1 MSTTMF
7 DLFKLNERL
16 LKSLHQFSLT
26 KPTTIQEKVIPLAI
40 KGNDLFITAPTGT
53 GKTLSYI
60 LPSLNNLLANT
71 QPGKGLQLLV
81 IVPTRELALQTHK
94 VISQIARYT
103 FFESLLVTGGEG
115 LQNQAAKLRKNPDI
129 IVGTPGRLLEHWKK
143 NQFSLDTLKVLV
155 LDETDRIL
163 DMGFGDDVNTLIEN
177 CPSTRQTLLLS
188 ATKGNSALKN
198 LISNISPHA
207 VEIHLESNTPH
218 QNISQQVI
226 FADNTAHKERLVE
239 WLLANESYQKT
250 IIFTNTRQQ
259 ANLLSKTFTATQI
272 KHSVLHS
279 DKAAEERK
287 QIIHQLN
294 QKHKFILIATDVA
307 ARGIDIPL
315 LDLVINFD
323 IPTTADE
330 YTHRIGRTGRIE
342 NLGLA
347 ISLVTPTD
355 WKNYLN
361 LKKSKSNNI
370 EERTIIP
377 LLGKFKGEDTQS
389 FYQSTHKKN
398 SNKLPKPEKN
408 TVTNTKPKTA
418 KAKPSKLVSSDGF
431 APLKKKK

>member
-94 VISQIARYT
+94 VISQMARYT

-198 LISNISPHA
+198 LINNISPHA

-398 SNKLPKPEKN
+398 SNKPPKPEKN

>member
-94 VISQIARYT
+94 VISQMARYT

-188 ATKGNSALKN
+188 ATKGNLALQN

-218 QNISQQVI
+218 QNISQQVV

-294 QKHKFILIATDVA
+294 QKNKFILIATDVA

-377 LLGKFKGEDTQS
+377 LLGKFKGEDNQS

-398 SNKLPKPEKN
+398 SNKLPKPEKT

>member
-94 VISQIARYT
+94 VISQMARYT

-188 ATKGNSALKN
+188 ATKGNLALQN

-218 QNISQQVI
+218 QNISQQVV

-294 QKHKFILIATDVA
+294 QKNKFILIATDVA

-418 KAKPSKLVSSDGF
+418 KAKPSKLVSSNGF

>member
-1 MSTTMF
+1 MF

>member
-94 VISQIARYT
+94 VISQMARYT

-188 ATKGNSALKN
+188 ATKGNLALQN

-218 QNISQQVI
+218 QNISQQVV

-294 QKHKFILIATDVA
+294 QKNKFILIATDVA

-398 SNKLPKPEKN
+398 SNKLPKPEKT